1 MEQYIN
7 RIKHNWQRFIEKGE
21 TPVNMKEEIL
31 NSWIR
36 CREKGLN
43 YEQGKIEVI
52 SPDKIAK
59 IRRENAELI
68 GISRPIMKSL
78 QKIVVG
84 SEFIIALTDKQG
96 HIMELIGD
104 ENIRGNV
111 EKLNF
116 NLGANWSEEYAG
128 TNAIGTSLFLNE
140 PIQIIGSEH
149 YCRNRHILTCSAC
162 IIHNDRGEIIGCLN
176 MSGHYSK
183 AHPHTLGMVV
193 SAVHSIQKQMA
204 LIKSSKLLNLTFN
217 SISDG
222 MIITD
227 ENLKVKNANKMA
239 EKILNLSRCEI
250 FKLNISNTLKDNEFG
265 NKVMY
270 GEQEYHNFD
279 CSFYV
284 KNRRVRCSMNAS
296 PILIGNRAKGIVITF
311 KEEGYVHK
319 VVNKIAGYSASY
331 TFEDIITNNSNVKK
345 TIEFAKRA
353 SQSECN
359 ILLEAPS
366 GTGKEVFAQAIHNY
380 SYRSNGPFVAVNCAS
395 LPRELVESELF
406 GYEKG
411 AFTGA
416 LSEGNPGK
424 FELANGG
431 SIFLDE
437 IGELP
442 LDMQSKLLR
451 VLDNKSITRIGG
463 TYEKKLN
470 VRIIAATNRNLT
482 DEIEKRNFR
491 SDLYYRLNVMNI
503 KLLPLKDRKDDIE
516 ALANYFI
523 YKLNLKNPNNYKS
536 LSLGYVEYLKNYNW
550 PGNIRELRN
559 VVERAYYLCEKSTI
573 DKDEFN
579 ESNLLKTNSKE
590 SKNNLLTMDDIEK
603 NSIIKTLDCCNGNIL
618 EACEKLNISR
628 ATIYRKIK
636 KYNIKL

>member
-7 RIKHNWQRFIEKGE
+7 KIKHNWECFIIEGN

-43 YEQGKIEVI
+43 YEYGKIEII
-52 SPDKIAK
+52 SPEKIAK
-59 IRRENAELI
+59 IRKENSELI
-68 GISRPIMKSL
+68 AISRPIMKSL

-84 SEFIIALTDKQG
+84 SEFIIVLTDSEG

-104 ENIRGNV
+104 EKIRQNV

-116 NLGANWSEEYAG
+116 NLGANWSEDYAG

-140 PIQIIGSEH
+140 PIQIIGTEH
-149 YCRNRHILTCSAC
+149 YCENRHVLTCSAC
-162 IIHNDRGEIIGCLN
+162 VIHNDKGEIVGCLN

-193 SAVHSIQKQMA
+193 SAAHSIQKQMA

-239 EKILNLSRCEI
+239 EKILKLSRNEI
-250 FKLNISNTLKDNEFG
+250 FKLNISNTLRDNEFG

-270 GEQEYHNFD
+270 SEKEYHNFD

-284 KNRRVRCSMNAS
+284 KNRRVKCSMNAS
-296 PILIGNRAKGIVITF
+296 PILIGNKAKGIVMTF

-331 TFEDIITNNSNVKK
+331 TFEDIITNNYNVKK
-345 TIEFAKRA
+345 TIEFAKKA
-353 SQSECN
+353 SDSECN

-366 GTGKEVFAQAIHNY
+366 GTGKEVFAQAVHNY
-380 SYRSNGPFVAVNCAS
+380 SSRSEGPFVAVNCAS

-451 VLDNKSITRIGG
+451 VLDNKSITRVGG
-463 TYEKKLN
+463 SYEKKLN
-470 VRIIAATNRNLT
+470 VRIIAATNRNLS

-503 KLLPLKDRKDDIE
+503 RLLALKDRKDDIE

-536 LSLGYVEYLKNYNW
+536 LSAEYIEFLKKYDW

-559 VVERAYYLCEKSTI
+559 VVERAYYLCEKNII
-573 DKDEFN
+573 DKDGFN
-579 ESNLLKTNSKE
+579 ENYEIKTYSNEN
-590 SKNNLLTMDDIEK
+590 KNTILTMEDIEK
-603 NSIIKTLDCCNGNIL
+603 NSIIKTLNFCNGNIL
-618 EACEKLNISR
+618 DACEKLNISR